1 MTDRHKPQ
9 DPSGD
14 RRLKSRRQQDRY
26 FIQRNRELE
35 VAQSISEALFQQI
48 QSERLMQLM
57 LLAALKAVD
66 GEAGSVLLADRKA
79 KTLLF
84 RAVIGEKAEQ
94 LAGMS
99 IPWSKGL
106 AGAVFTSGIAEVI
119 PDVVQDHRHHGD
131 LDLRLGFRTRDMLIL
146 PLQLWGEE
154 PIGVL
159 EVLNKRTGRFGDDDL
174 EILTTIG
181 ALWTAALEQGRLF
194 GEKIAGSPNGQ
205 DRRATKSPPP

>member
-1 MTDRHKPQ
+1 MPTREKRQ

-14 RRLKSRRQQDRY
+14 RRLRSRRQQDRY

-48 QSERLMQLM
+48 QSEKLIQLM
-57 LLAALKAVD
+57 LRAALKAVD

-79 KTLLF
+79 KALVF
-84 RAVIGEKAEQ
+84 RSVVGEKAEQ
-94 LAGMS
+94 LTGMA
-99 IPWSKGL
+99 IPWNKGL
-106 AGAVFTSGIAEVI
+106 AGAVFTCGIAEVI
-119 PDVVQDHRHHGD
+119 PDVGQDRRHHGD

-159 EVLNKRTGRFGDDDL
+159 EVLNKRNGRFGDDDL

-194 GEKIAGSPNGQ
+194 GETIAGSPNGR
-205 DRRATKSPPP
+205 DRRSTRSTNT